1 MSLMLSSS
9 FMFMNIEDEFL
20 NPLALYQGETSL
32 AQYMFNAN
40 LQEFANKVDL
50 LCALQTGNKISAE
63 DAYAEIRK
71 LWKELKLSKKN
82 LLGEPTELGS

>member
-20 NPLALYQGETSL
+20 NPLALYQGEPSL

-82 LLGEPTELGS
+82 LFGEPTELGS